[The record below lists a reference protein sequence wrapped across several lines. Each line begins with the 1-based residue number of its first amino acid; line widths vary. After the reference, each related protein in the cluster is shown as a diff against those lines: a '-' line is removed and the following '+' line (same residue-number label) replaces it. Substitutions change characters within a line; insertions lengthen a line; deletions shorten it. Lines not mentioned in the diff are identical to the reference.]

1 MSTHA
6 GRPGKDNGHGDLYF
20 CILLVILSLFV
31 SVCYTFVFIVF
42 LNLKVCPTL
51 TFFETGGSPNLPLA
65 GALLG
70 ALQKKEWDFKNNV
83 IVIITI
89 MFG

>member
-20 CILLVILSLFV
+20 CTLSLFV
-31 SVCYTFVFIVF
+31 SVCYTFACIVF

-51 TFFETGGSPNLPLA
+51 TFFETGGSQNLPLA

-70 ALQKKEWDFKNNV
+70 ALQKKE
-83 IVIITI
+83 
-89 MFG
+89 